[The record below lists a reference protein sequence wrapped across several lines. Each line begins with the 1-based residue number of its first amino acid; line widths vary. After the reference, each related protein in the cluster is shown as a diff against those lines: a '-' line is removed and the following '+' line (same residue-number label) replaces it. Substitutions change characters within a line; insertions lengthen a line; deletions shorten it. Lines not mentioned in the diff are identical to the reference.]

1 MSSAPISILI
11 VDDHAVVRQGLRAF
25 LELDPGFQVVG
36 EAGDGSEAVRRA
48 REKRPDVVLMDLVM
62 PGVDGFEATVAIRKE
77 LPDTEVIAL
86 TSFLMDGV
94 VQKAMQAGAMSFL
107 LKEAEA
113 DELLRA
119 IKAAAAGQVQLS
131 PKVAAKL
138 VQEYKQ
144 IHAEQTLSHREID
157 VLRLVAA
164 GLSNKEIAESL
175 VISETTAKSH
185 VRSILGKLGVS
196 SRLQATLYA
205 MRAGI
210 V

>member
-1 MSSAPISILI
+1 MSLPPITILI

-25 LELDPGFQVVG
+25 LELDSGFRVVG
-36 EAGDGSEAVRRA
+36 EACNGSEAISCA
-48 REKRPDVVLMDLVM
+48 REKHPDVVLMDLVM
-62 PGVDGFEATVAIRKE
+62 PQVDGFEATAAIRKE

-94 VQKAMQAGAMSFL
+94 VQQAMQAGAMSFL
-107 LKEAEA
+107 LQEPEA
-113 DELLRA
+113 DEFLRA
-119 IKAAAAGQVQLS
+119 IRAAAAGQVQLS

-138 VQEYKQ
+138 VQEYKMV
-144 IHAEQTLSHREID
+144 HTGQTLSQREIG

-164 GLSNKEIAESL
+164 GQSNKEIAESL

-196 SRLQATLYA
+196 SRLPATLYA
-205 MRAGI
+205 IRAGF